1 MRKFIIMIATL
12 WIVRSLI
19 ITQKLTQFY
28 FLYGN
33 YGFFVLTFLIF
44 PFEERL

>member
-1 MRKFIIMIATL
+1 MIATL
-12 WIVRSLI
+12 WIVRNLI
-19 ITQKLTQFY
+19 ITQKVTQFY
-28 FLYGN
+28 FLYGS